1 MSDGGPSFAFVFRG
15 ALGQPL
21 DDPAEA
27 DVAAGNA
34 DFVWVHL
41 NLRGAKLGYP
51 AAPGRATSSRR

>member
-21 DDPAEA
+21 DNLAWA

-34 DFVWVHL
+34 DFVWMHL
-41 NLRGAKLGYP
+41 DLRD
-51 AAPGRATSSRR
+51 AATQA